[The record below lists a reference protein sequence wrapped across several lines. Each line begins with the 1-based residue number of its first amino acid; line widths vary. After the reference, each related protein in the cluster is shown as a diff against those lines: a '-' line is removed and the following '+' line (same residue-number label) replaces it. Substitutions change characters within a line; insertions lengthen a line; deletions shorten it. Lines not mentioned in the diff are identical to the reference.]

1 MSLASFG
8 VRKPVVTNLLMFAV
22 IAAGLI
28 AASQLRRE
36 FFPEQDPENILLTL
50 PYPGATPEEVE
61 EALAIKVE
69 NALIDLD
76 EIDDITATLGEGG
89 GTLTAEVREGAD
101 PDEALDEVERA
112 IDALRDLP
120 DEAED
125 ITVQLLEPRLPVI
138 RLALFGDMSE
148 DVLKDAIRGVRDD
161 LLSLPGMG
169 EVLVDGVRDYE
180 LRIDVRHDELLRQG
194 ISLPQVAAAVEAY
207 MDEVPGG
214 TVKNVGG
221 NIKVRTMGVPER
233 ARAIRGIVVR
243 GDPTGQAVTVG
254 DIAAVN
260 EGFTDDRVINRF
272 NSRPAAVLTVFKVG
286 QQDIVNIAKMVR
298 SYVHGRRGEA
308 FDGNWL
314 DRQFGSDRLAAYEL
328 GRRSPHPLPAG
339 AEVAA
344 LSDLARFVEG
354 RLDLLV
360 RNAGYGAVLVFATL
374 LLVLNWRAA
383 FWVGVGLIIALMGTL
398 VLMAAVDVTLNL
410 LTMFGLIV
418 VLGLLVDDA
427 IVVSENIQ
435 TLHEGG
441 EPALDAAIRGTD
453 IVTWPVVATVLTTV
467 VAFIPL
473 RFVKGS
479 IGDLLGALP
488 LVVGCALIMS
498 LIESL
503 LILPSHMAHSL
514 KKRDDVVARR
524 LAAEAAG
531 RPHRP
536 SRLQRLENGRDR
548 FLQQRMIPAY
558 AAALAWC
565 LRHRYLAVLATVM
578 VLLFSLGLVAGKRV
592 GFVFLSNSDAETV
605 IVDLRMPIGTP
616 LETTERAVAAV
627 EAAAESQPEV
637 KSVASVIGQSANI
650 DTGESS
656 AVSTHIAQMF
666 VELYYVELRERE
678 SSQVIASIRE
688 RLRDKLV
695 GVDRIGFSEISGG
708 PGGPDITVRISG
720 ARPERLR
727 AAVADLKHELATF
740 AGVVGI
746 ADDGDLGQAEQR
758 IVPRPADVRSVGLT
772 PRDVATQ
779 VRGFL
784 FGIDAHTFAE
794 RQEDIDVRVR
804 LDEDT
809 RRDLAAIEQSWLVTP
824 AGLTV
829 PLGEIAD
836 VEEATTYAT
845 ITRIDRKRSVT
856 VTADTVPSVSPE
868 DITQALDLDALR
880 AKYPDL
886 NIAYAG
892 RQEQLGDAFASLPL
906 GMAAACGMIYV
917 ILAWLFSS
925 YTQPLIVML
934 VIPFSLIGVVW
945 GHLLL
950 GYDITFLSLI
960 GMVALSG
967 IVVNDSL
974 ILVEFYNDE
983 RRQGATVY
991 DALIAAGRARFR
1003 AILLTTV
1010 TTVLGLT
1017 PLILEQ
1023 SFQAKFLIPMAISI
1037 AMGLVSATALI
1048 LVVLPC
1054 FMLIFDDIKAASYR
1068 MWFGRPRPAAVGPSP
1083 G

>member
-101 PDEALDEVERA
+101 ADEALDEVERA
-112 IDALRDLP
+112 VDALRDLP

-233 ARAIRGIVVR
+233 AQAIRGIVVR

-254 DIAAVN
+254 DIATVS

-286 QQDIVNIAKMVR
+286 QQDIVNIAKTVR
-298 SYVHGRRGEA
+298 SYVHGRRGEP

-314 DRQFGSDRLAAYEL
+314 DRRFGSDRLTAYEL

-435 TLHEGG
+435 ARHEQG
-441 EPALDAAIRGTD
+441 EPAMDAATRGTD
-453 IVTWPVVATVLTTV
+453 VVTWPVVATVLTTV

-548 FLQQRMIPAY
+548 FLQRRLIPAY
-558 AAALAWC
+558 ADTLAWC

-605 IVDLRMPIGTP
+605 IIDLRMPIGTP

-666 VELYYVELRERE
+666 VELYYVELRDRE

-688 RLRDKLV
+688 RLRDRLV
-695 GVDRIGFSEISGG
+695 GVDRVNFTEISGG

-740 AGVVGI
+740 AGVVGV
-746 ADDGDLGQAEQR
+746 ADDSDLGQAEQR

-804 LDEDT
+804 LDEET

-845 ITRIDRKRSVT
+845 ITRIDRRRSVT

-886 NIAYAG
+886 KIAYAG

-934 VIPFSLIGVVW
+934 VIPFSLIGVIW

-974 ILVEFYNDE
+974 IYVEFYNDE
-983 RRQGATVY
+983 RRRGTGVF
-991 DALIAAGRARFR
+991 DALVAAGRARFR

-1037 AMGLVSATALI
+1037 AMGLVSATVLI

-1054 FMLIFDDIKAASYR
+1054 FMLIFDDVKAASYR
-1068 MWFGRPRPAAVGPSP
+1068 LWFGRPRPAAVEPSAA
-1083 G
+1083 

>member
-1 MSLASFG
+1 MSLAAFG
-8 VRKPVVTNLLMFAV
+8 VRKPVVVNLLMFA
-22 IAAGLI
+22 IIGAGLI
-28 AASQLRRE
+28 AGLELRRE
-36 FFPEQDPENILLTL
+36 FFPEQDPENILITL

-76 EIDDITATLGEGG
+76 ELDEVSATLGEGG

-101 PDEALDEVERA
+101 PYDALDEVERA
-112 IDALRDLP
+112 IDALQDLP

-125 ITVQLLEPRLPVI
+125 LTVQLLEPRLPVI
-138 RLALFGDMSE
+138 RVALFGDLSE
-148 DVLKDAIRGVRDD
+148 DVLKDAIRALRDD

-169 EVLVDGVRDYE
+169 EILIDGVRDYE
-180 LRIDVRHDELLRQG
+180 VRIDVRHGELLRQG
-194 ISLPQVAAAVEAY
+194 ISLPEVAAAVEAW
-207 MDEVPGG
+207 MTEVPGG
-214 TVKNVGG
+214 TVRNVGG

-233 ARAIRGIVVR
+233 AQAIRNIVVR

-254 DIAAVN
+254 DIATVR
-260 EGFTDDRVINRF
+260 EGFTDNQVINRF
-272 NSRPAAVLTVFKVG
+272 NRRPAAVLTVFKVG

-298 SYVHGRRGEA
+298 SYVHGRRGEP
-308 FDGNWL
+308 FDGGWL
-314 DRQFGSDRLAAYEL
+314 DRRFASDRLAAYEL
-328 GRRSPHPLPAG
+328 GRASPHPLPPG
-339 AEVAA
+339 AEVAS

-383 FWVGVGLIIALMGTL
+383 FWVGIGLVIAIMGTL
-398 VLMAAVDVTLNL
+398 ALMAAIDVTLNL

-435 TLHEGG
+435 ARHERG
-441 EPALDAAIRGTD
+441 EPALEAAIGGTNM
-453 IVTWPVVATVLTTV
+453 VTWPVVATVLTSV

-488 LVVGCALIMS
+488 LVVGCALLVS
-498 LIESL
+498 LVESL
-503 LILPSHMAHSL
+503 FILPSHMAHSL
-514 KKRDDVVARR
+514 KKRDDAVAAALDAERR
-524 LAAEAAG
+524 GRPINRSWVQRFEAG
-531 RPHRP
+531 RDHVI
-536 SRLQRLENGRDR
+536 QR
-548 FLQQRMIPAY
+548 RMIPAF
-558 AAALAWC
+558 ARGLAFT
-565 LRHRYLAVLATVM
+565 LRHRYLTALFTVVVLAI
-578 VLLFSLGLVAGKRV
+578 SLGLVAGKRV

-616 LETTERAVAAV
+616 IEATERAVDAV
-627 EAAAESQPEV
+627 EAAAAAQPEV
-637 KSVASVIGQSANI
+637 KSIASVVGQSANI
-650 DTGESS
+650 DTGTSS
-656 AVSTHIAQMF
+656 AVTTHIAQMF

-688 RLRDKLV
+688 ALEGELV
-695 GVDRIGFSEISGG
+695 GVDRLAFSEISGG

-727 AAVADLKHELATF
+727 AAVADLKRELAGF
-740 AGVVGI
+740 GGVVGI
-746 ADDGDLGQAEQR
+746 ADDSDLGQAEQR

-784 FGIDAHTFAE
+784 FGIDAHTFAD

-804 LDEDT
+804 LDENT
-809 RRDLAAIEQSWLVTP
+809 RRDLAAIEESWLVTP
-824 AGLTV
+824 AGSLV
-829 PLGEIAD
+829 PLGEVAD
-836 VEEATTYAT
+836 IEEATTYAT
-845 ITRIDRKRSVT
+845 ITRIDRRRSVT

-886 NIAYAG
+886 SIVYAG

-906 GMAAACGMIYV
+906 GMAAACAMIYV

-960 GMVALSG
+960 GLVALSG

-983 RRQGATVY
+983 RRRGATVY

-1037 AMGLVSATALI
+1037 AMGLVSATVLI

-1054 FMLIFDDIKAASYR
+1054 FILIFDDIKAL
-1068 MWFGRPRPAAVGPSP
+1068 WFRLWHGRQRESTAEVRSA
-1083 G
+1083 